1 MIYTSKKECYED
13 ILVGLTSGVIAE
25 EDVRHLKKFYEEIEH
40 YECCQGIIEAFVD
53 YNKFKKND
61 RGKNKITDRRG
72 TEDRFESEET

>member
-1 MIYTSKKECYED
+1 MIYTSKRECYED